1 MQPKLPLATNI
12 AAVGLL
18 ASVSLQMLL
27 HVDLLSESLSTKLAH
42 ESLSLL
48 VDGQVRFQPRAGE
61 QAAT

>member
-27 HVDLLSESLSTKLAH
+27 HVDLLSESLSAKLAH

-48 VDGQVRFQPRAGE
+48 VDG
-61 QAAT
+61 